1 MATRAD
7 QIDERK
13 RRRPEQDARAP
24 VRPLR
29 TRVTSVDAVIE
40 RTIAKRRKAL
50 DILAKR

>member
-7 QIDERK
+7 QIDDRK
-13 RRRPEQDARAP
+13 PKRPVQDAEAP
-24 VRPLR
+24 VRSLR
-29 TRVTSVDAVIE
+29 TRVASVEAMID